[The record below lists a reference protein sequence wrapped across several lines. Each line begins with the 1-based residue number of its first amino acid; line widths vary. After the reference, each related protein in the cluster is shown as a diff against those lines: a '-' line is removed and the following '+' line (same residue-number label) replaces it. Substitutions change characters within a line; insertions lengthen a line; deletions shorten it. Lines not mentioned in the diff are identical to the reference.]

1 MMQSPKIGDYIT
13 PPDCS
18 TAGTVKHIEG
28 GSGDAIGQDPVS
40 VYEIETDQGMMR
52 IPADWLERLIRPA

>member
-1 MMQSPKIGDYIT
+1 MVQIAKIGDYIT
-13 PPDCS
+13 PPDCT
-18 TAGTVKHIEG
+18 TAGTVKNIEG
-28 GSGDAIGQDPVS
+28 GSGDAIEQDPVS